1 MLHESAELRA
11 SPGEVRLD
19 EIAVFVAVATG
30 AVPRLSISGF
40 NLARQDRPQVPRRR
54 KVYIGEHRNFIAK
67 PLAKRIKFQFRCR
80 SRATCRLALATSH

>member
-30 AVPRLSISGF
+30 AVISF

-54 KVYIGEHRNFIAK
+54 KV
-67 PLAKRIKFQFRCR
+67 
-80 SRATCRLALATSH
+80 